1 MYTTTNRH
9 PCQKGYD
16 QLPETFLYRLPF
28 YIRLVTHKA
37 AHTHKQRHVKR
48 INIAKHDVVV
58 KIYLCILNAV
68 PQHHKKNKESFQV
81 INVVESLFHHFFAF
95 QTFIQLWGIGLSDSI
110 LSHFVG
116 ETTTFCGLRFSQAPH
131 QEKEELAMMLCWQ
144 RLINCI
150 ST

>member
-1 MYTTTNRH
+1 MYATTNHR
-9 PCQKGYD
+9 PRQKGYY
-16 QLPETFLYRLPF
+16 QLLETLPYRLPF
-28 YIRLVTHKA
+28 YIRFVTYKTA
-37 AHTHKQRHVKR
+37 YTHEQWHVER
-48 INIAKHDVVV
+48 INIAEHDVVV
-58 KIYLCILNAV
+58 KISICILDAV

-81 INVVESLFHHFFAF
+81 VNVVESLFHRFFAF
-95 QTFIQLWGIGLSDSI
+95 QTFIQLLGIGLSDSI

-150 ST
+150 SI